1 MDTWQSYVLFSRYL
15 DLSVL
20 GYLDLQFCIYLDGLP
35 LIFGKCSNKAKVLS
49 AAVIHFDVGSIWWIA
64 TMRNSTFVLHLA
76 DDGGLGADW
85 WGGQVIAGGERE
97 GSRLSLV
104 GPAQRCRCMGC
115 DAP

>member
-1 MDTWQSYVLFSRYL
+1 MH
-15 DLSVL
+15 
-20 GYLDLQFCIYLDGLP
+20 LDGLP

-64 TMRNSTFVLHLA
+64 TVRNSTFVLHLA

-85 WGGQVIAGGERE
+85 WGGGQFIAGGERE

-104 GPAQRCRCMGC
+104 GPAQRCRCLGC